1 MQQIMSI
8 SWPKLFPTFTINN
21 AVQGRGSKQKLEVL
35 VIWAE
40 RIGGLDVWIWNMKD
54 NLQYCIEKL
63 LQTYA

>member
-1 MQQIMSI
+1 MKQIMSI
-8 SWPKLFPTFTINN
+8 SWPKLSPTFTVNN

-35 VIWAE
+35 VIWVE

-63 LQTYA
+63 LQKYA